1 MPNAN
6 FKQIYDYSKNHLLFY
21 FSVVNAM
28 NLQDY
33 QICKS
38 VYAKAWPG
46 IFGINKVELWNKNKM
61 LALGKK
67 KKKQKQRTNKFSDYI
82 LHYTYTDILNNEE
95 KIKAENVFSWRL

>member
-1 MPNAN
+1 
-6 FKQIYDYSKNHLLFY
+6 
-21 FSVVNAM
+21 
-28 NLQDY
+28 
-33 QICKS
+33 
-38 VYAKAWPG
+38 
-46 IFGINKVELWNKNKM
+46 M